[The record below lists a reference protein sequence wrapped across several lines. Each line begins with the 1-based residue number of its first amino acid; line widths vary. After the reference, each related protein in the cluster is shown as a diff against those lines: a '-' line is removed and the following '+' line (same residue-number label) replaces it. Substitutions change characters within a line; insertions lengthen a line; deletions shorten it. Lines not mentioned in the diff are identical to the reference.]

1 LRFLPIPASRETLE
15 AMVKACGFRRFAMDS
30 IEYVGLVASSLA
42 TLAFL
47 PQVVKT
53 WRSRSAHDFSLA
65 TLLMLEAGTSLWI
78 VYGLSRDAP
87 AIWLGNGVTFALAGF
102 ILLVKLRSVLAS
114 IGSPAEETKPS
125 GL

>member
-1 LRFLPIPASRETLE
+1 
-15 AMVKACGFRRFAMDS
+15 MDG
-30 IEYVGLVASSLA
+30 IEYIGLVASSLA
-42 TLAFL
+42 TLAYL

-53 WRSRSAHDFSLA
+53 WRTRSANDFSLT

-78 VYGLSRDAP
+78 FYGVLRDAP

-102 ILLVKLRSVLAS
+102 ILLVKMKSVLFS
-114 IGSPAEETKPS
+114 ISSPAARSKPS